1 MHPHRNAIIAN
12 MLRRL
17 LAFFRGFI
25 QHSRSDAPVAPAT
38 PDTSND
44 NELVAPLEMPYDEH
58 LFERARTQW
67 QFGDWSSLASLDI
80 DALKFHPERAK
91 LALLSAAGHSQL
103 GGQEEARQRVR
114 LAMSW
119 GCSRRLVAQ
128 ILAAGVHNSLGRA
141 AASAGMAPRALEHLR
156 SAVALGTPGADLRLM
171 AQARVNEQ
179 FRQIGLPAPQPNADE
194 EGLTA
199 MR

>member
-1 MHPHRNAIIAN
+1 
-12 MLRRL
+12 MLSRL
-17 LAFFRGFI
+17 FAFFRRPAQSG
-25 QHSRSDAPVAPAT
+25 RSDTPPADPVSDTSGESAAAT
-38 PDTSND
+38 P
-44 NELVAPLEMPYDEH
+44 VGMPYDEH

-67 QFGDWSSLASLDI
+67 QFGDWSSLASMDV
-80 DALKFHPERAK
+80 DVLKFHPERAK

-103 GGQEEARQRVR
+103 GAQEEARQRVR

-128 ILAAGVHNSLGRA
+128 VLAAGVHNSLGRA

-171 AQARVNEQ
+171 AQARVDEQ
-179 FRQIGLPAPQPNADE
+179 YRQIGLPAPQPNAAE
-194 EGLTA
+194 EKLTA
-199 MR
+199 VR

>member
-1 MHPHRNAIIAN
+1 

-17 LAFFRGFI
+17 LAFLRGLT
-25 QHSRSDAPVAPAT
+25 QRSRSDAQVVDPA
-38 PDTSND
+38 PDTSMNSA
-44 NELVAPLEMPYDEH
+44 LAAPLEMPYDEH

-67 QFGDWSSLASLDI
+67 QFGDWPSLASLDI
-80 DALKFHPERAK
+80 DVLKFHPERAK

-103 GGQEEARQRVR
+103 GAQEEARQRVR

-128 ILAAGVHNSLGRA
+128 VLAAGVHNSLGRA

-171 AQARVNEQ
+171 SQARINEQ
-179 FRQIGLPAPQPNADE
+179 YRQIGLLAPQPNAE
-194 EGLTA
+194 EEKLTA